1 MILASSASWEIL
13 ESPRSIEIVS
23 WVTESIPQ
31 YPAAATTMSR
41 NRTTPNPR
49 ASRFAMV
56 DFFNILCS
64 FQIKFHLRRSAELP
78 WPNRA
83 GQTSVHQLHLFGNH
97 VAKQRADVENERH
110 APAVENG

>member
-64 FQIKFHLRRSAELP
+64 FQSFVC
-78 WPNRA
+78 A
-83 GQTSVHQLHLFGNH
+83 GAQNCVGQVTPGQNSVHQLHLFGNH
-97 VAKQRADVENERH
+97 VAKQRADVENE
-110 APAVENG
+110 